1 MNALERTSV
10 LALLV
15 LLSGVGLCYAQ
26 NPAKQISDR
35 GLEYGAEGKFTEAK
49 EEFEKAL
56 KIDAFYEPARGSLKI
71 IEDVFDQ
78 KIKRETAFHLFR
90 GAVYQNR
97 GQLSKAIAE
106 CNKAIEINPSY
117 ASVYNSRG
125 FAYIGKGE
133 YDEAISDFSRAIEIN
148 PKFAMAYNNRGYA
161 YGVKGQYERA
171 ISDSNKAIELNPKL
185 AMAYNNRGL
194 AYLNK
199 AQHDRAI
206 SDCNKALELNPKDA
220 TAYNIRAVAYFFKG
234 EFDESWDDV
243 HNAQNLG
250 YPVRPE
256 FIKALTEASG
266 RER

>member
-1 MNALERTSV
+1 MKALKRTSV
-10 LALLV
+10 PALMV
-15 LLSGVGLCYAQ
+15 LFLGVGLCHAQ

-35 GLEYGAEGKFTEAK
+35 GLEYGAEGKFAEAK

-56 KIDAFYEPARGSLKI
+56 MIDAFYEPARRSLKI

-78 KIKRETAFHLFR
+78 KINVETAFHLFR

-106 CNKAIEINPSY
+106 CNKAIEINPAY
-117 ASVYNSRG
+117 APVYNSRG
-125 FAYIGKGE
+125 FAHIGKGD
-133 YDEAISDFSRAIEIN
+133 YDEAISDFSKAIEIN

-161 YGVKGQYERA
+161 YGVKGQHDRA
-171 ISDSNKAIELNPKL
+171 ISDSNKAIDLNPKL

-199 AQHDRAI
+199 GQHDRAI
-206 SDCNKALELNPKDA
+206 SDCNRALKVNPRDA
-220 TAYNIRAVAYFFKG
+220 MAYNIRAVAYFFKG
-234 EFDESWDDV
+234 EFDRSWDDV
-243 HNAQNLG
+243 HKAQNLG

-256 FIKALTEASG
+256 FLSALREASG